1 MKCWKNWHKS
11 EHVSK
16 GLFGSSDIDECRQNP
31 CVNGRCDNTA
41 GSYRCICRLGYRLVG
56 NTCTG
61 KGPPWL
67 SLIHFYFRDD
77 FQTASH
83 GSEKLHSHVKR
94 VQTALNTQFT
104 GVFSTCHRVVIE
116 SQSANQKTAGLN
128 HLSKTD

>member
-1 MKCWKNWHKS
+1 MTENKTLERFYSNVGKIGINQNMFSKS
-11 EHVSK
+11 
-16 GLFGSSDIDECRQNP
+16 LFGPSDIDECRQNP

-61 KGPPWL
+61 NGPPWL
-67 SLIHFYFRDD
+67 SLIHLYFRDD

-94 VQTALNTQFT
+94 VQTANTQF
-104 GVFSTCHRVVIE
+104 
-116 SQSANQKTAGLN
+116 N